1 MTTNTHVTRAGSFG
15 PAAAAYDRGRPPYP
29 AEAVDWLLPP
39 RTKRVLDLG
48 AGTGKLTVDLHRRG
62 LDVVAVEP
70 ADGMREQLSRVMP
83 GVPALAGTA
92 ERIPLGDDSVD
103 AVLVAQAWHWVDT
116 ARALPEVARVLVP
129 GGRLGLLWSNV
140 RGARAGW
147 LTDLERILGEPGG
160 EPSAGAGRVDEV
172 EDGVAA
178 AESFFGLVERHT
190 TEWDY
195 RLTRDALVDLVVS
208 RSRFITLPE
217 SRQSELLAEVRTF
230 LDTHPALAGAH
241 HLVMPYV
248 TECFRA
254 RWEG

>member
-1 MTTNTHVTRAGSFG
+1 MKINTQTARAGSFG
-15 PAAAAYDRGRPPYP
+15 TAAAAYDRGRPPYP
-29 AEAVDWLLPP
+29 AEAIDWLLPP
-39 RTKRVLDLG
+39 QAQRILDLG

-70 ADGMREQLSRVMP
+70 SDGMREQLSRVLP
-83 GVPALAGTA
+83 DVPALAGTA
-92 ERIPLGDDSVD
+92 ERIPLDDDSLD
-103 AVLVAQAWHWVDT
+103 AVLVAQAWHWVNT
-116 ARALPEVARVLVP
+116 AQALPEVARVLAP
-129 GGRLGLLWSNV
+129 GGQLGLLWSNV
-140 RGARAGW
+140 RDARVDW
-147 LTDLERILGEPGG
+147 LVELERIVGGPGS

-190 TEWDY
+190 AEWNY
-195 RLTRDALVDLVVS
+195 RLTHDMLVDLVVS

-217 SRQSELLAEVRTF
+217 AQQSALLAEVRSL
-230 LDTHPALAGAH
+230 LDTHPALAGTDEI
-241 HLVMPYV
+241 VMPYV